1 MSLIAKETSERI
13 PPLEAG
19 IYEAVCTQLI
29 DLGRQYSKQF
39 DSTYHKI
46 RIVWD
51 VIGETVTVGEKTW
64 PRTVFV
70 DLTNSLDE
78 KSNLRKILVSWRG
91 REFTPDELKGFNL
104 ANILGAGCQ
113 VQIIHK
119 SNDKGVYANVQTVLP
134 FPKGKTVPQVEP
146 VIFDLS
152 EPDTYPVF
160 DTLPKYLQKRI
171 AESEEFDDTGLQLSD
186 DDAEDGQA
194 GSRVPVGV
202 GAGTGNPGDFTEIG
216 DDGDLPF

>member
-1 MSLIAKETSERI
+1 MSLIAKENSERI
-13 PPLEAG
+13 PPLDAG
-19 IYEAVCTQLI
+19 IYEAVCSQLI

-39 DSTYHKI
+39 DNTYHKI

-64 PRTVFV
+64 QRTVYV

-78 KSNLRKILVSWRG
+78 KSNLRKMLVSWRG
-91 REFTPDELKGFNL
+91 REFTPEELKGFNL
-104 ANILGAGCQ
+104 ANILGVGCQ

-134 FPKGKTVPQVEP
+134 FPKGRTAPAVET

-152 EPDTYPVF
+152 DPDTYPVF

-186 DDAEDGQA
+186 EEAEEGQS

-202 GAGTGNPGDFTEIG
+202 GAGGSSDFAEID

>member
-1 MSLIAKETSERI
+1 MSLIAKENSERI
-13 PPLEAG
+13 PPLDAG
-19 IYEAVCTQLI
+19 IYEAVCSQLI

-39 DSTYHKI
+39 DNTYHKI

-64 PRTVFV
+64 QRTVYV

-78 KSNLRKILVSWRG
+78 KSNLRKMLVSWRG
-91 REFTPDELKGFNL
+91 REFTPEELKGFNL
-104 ANILGAGCQ
+104 ANILGVGCQ

-119 SNDKGVYANVQTVLP
+119 PSEKGVYANVQTVLP
-134 FPKGKTVPQVEP
+134 FPKGRTAPTVET

-152 EPDTYPVF
+152 DPDTYPVF

-171 AESEEFDDTGLQLSD
+171 AESEEFDDTGLQLPD
-186 DDAEDGQA
+186 EEAEEGQS

-202 GAGTGNPGDFTEIG
+202 GAGGSSDFAEI
-216 DDGDLPF
+216 DEDGDLPF

>member
-1 MSLIAKETSERI
+1 MSLIAKENSERI

-19 IYEAVCTQLI
+19 IYEAVCSQLI

-64 PRTVFV
+64 QRTVFV

-104 ANILGAGCQ
+104 ANILGVGCQ

-134 FPKGKTVPQVEP
+134 FPKGKTAPQVEP

-186 DDAEDGQA
+186 DDAEEGQA

-202 GAGTGNPGDFTEIG
+202 SAGVGNPGDFAEID

>member
-1 MSLIAKETSERI
+1 MSLIAKENSERI
-13 PPLEAG
+13 PPLDAG
-19 IYEAVCTQLI
+19 IYEAVCSQLI

-39 DSTYHKI
+39 DNTYHKI

-64 PRTVFV
+64 QRTVYV

-78 KSNLRKILVSWRG
+78 KSNLRKMLVSWRG
-91 REFTPDELKGFNL
+91 REFTPEELKGFNL
-104 ANILGAGCQ
+104 ANILGVGCQ

-134 FPKGKTVPQVEP
+134 FPKGRTAPAVET

-152 EPDTYPVF
+152 DPDTYPVF

-171 AESEEFDDTGLQLSD
+171 AESEEFDDTGLQLPD
-186 DDAEDGQA
+186 EEAEEGQS

-202 GAGTGNPGDFTEIG
+202 GAGGSSDFAEID